1 MNVRAHIIVRGM
13 VQGVGFRWFVA
24 REAQKLGLAG
34 FVRNLADGGVEVEAE
49 GERGTVE
56 QLIALLKVGPR
67 TADVRDLHI
76 TWQQPLMER
85 IRFEIR

>member
-1 MNVRAHIIVRGM
+1 M
-13 VQGVGFRWFVA
+13 VQGVGFRWFAA

-67 TADVRDLHI
+67 AADVRDLHI

-85 IRFEIR
+85 MRFEIR